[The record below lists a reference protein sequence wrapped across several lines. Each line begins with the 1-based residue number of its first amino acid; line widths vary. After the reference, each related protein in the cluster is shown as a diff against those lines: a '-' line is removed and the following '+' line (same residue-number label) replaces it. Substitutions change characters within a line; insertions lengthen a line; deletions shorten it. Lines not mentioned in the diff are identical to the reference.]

1 MLGDTLLVS
10 DPNGRFS
17 PHLLTSTLQLIL
29 IAAGTG
35 FTPIVNWPEVA
46 ILGVSRSQMKPLW
59 DPGKEAFVPRLVMPF
74 SLTYDHRLI
83 DGADAARFCRHLAGI
98 LEDPLGLALA

>member
-1 MLGDTLLVS
+1 
-10 DPNGRFS
+10 
-17 PHLLTSTLQLIL
+17 
-29 IAAGTG
+29 
-35 FTPIVNWPEVA
+35 
-46 ILGVSRSQMKPLW
+46 MKPLW